1 MGKEKMRTF
10 KSFYDWGKT
19 LKEGMPRGVIATFDG
34 PDGEIEIYRRG
45 FGFYGD
51 ANKYDFSA
59 KNVKEL
65 KAILKDI
72 GVNPDKPSFG
82 ELPKK

>member
-1 MGKEKMRTF
+1 MKTF
-10 KSFYDWGKT
+10 EEY
-19 LKEGMPRGVIATFDG
+19 LNEGMPRGVIAMFDG
-34 PDGEIEIYRRG
+34 PEGEIEIYKKG
-45 FGFYGD
+45 SGFYGD
-51 ANKYDFSA
+51 TGEFDFSA

-65 KAILKDI
+65 RFILKDI